1 MLSLTGIRE
10 EPKEKAKEETNIFS
24 LEGNYLRLIQDFF
37 SLLWQLDSC
46 SMATL
51 M

>member
-10 EPKEKAKEETNIFS
+10 EPKEKAKETTNIFS

-37 SLLWQLDSC
+37 RFYGNLIHARWLH
-46 SMATL
+46 
-51 M
+51 